1 MPRITAADV
10 ARVAGVSQP
19 TVSRVF
25 SGASVS
31 SDKAERVRDAA
42 NRLGYRP
49 NALARSLITGRS
61 RTIGLVVAYFENP
74 FYAEALERFSTELK
88 HRGYALLL
96 FLATNDKGDADT
108 LVEELIDRQ
117 VDGVVLASISLSGEL
132 TDKLRQLEIPLILFN
147 RGTSDKSICAVT
159 SANVAGAEQVTDYL
173 LQTGHQRIAHI
184 AGWGGS
190 STGRDRR
197 RGFESAMA
205 AKGVRPHAI
214 VEANYFRD
222 SAIAACRALFSAALE
237 RANAEQGAQPGIV
250 PESTSAADNFQHL
263 ALPDVV
269 PDAVFVGNDYMAF
282 AVIDCLCSE
291 TRLRV
296 PEDVS
301 IVGYDDVQMAAWPS
315 INLTTFRQPAGRMV
329 DRTLEVLF
337 ELIES
342 ADAEVQHHEIDG
354 ELIVRG
360 TSSPR

>member
-10 ARVAGVSQP
+10 AQAAGVSQP

-31 SDKAERVRDAA
+31 ADKAQRVRDAA
-42 NRLGYRP
+42 TQLGYRP

-88 HRGYALLL
+88 KQGYALLL
-96 FLATNDKGDADT
+96 FLATNDKGDADA

-132 TDKLRQLEIPLILFN
+132 TDKLRQLEIPLVLFN

-159 SANVAGAEQVTDYL
+159 SANVEGAEQVTDYL
-173 LQTGHQRIAHI
+173 LNTGHQRIAHI

-205 AKGVRPHAI
+205 AKGVRPHA
-214 VEANYFRD
+214 VLEANYFRD
-222 SAIAACRALFSAALE
+222 SAMAACRALFRSALVSDTASTTT
-237 RANAEQGAQPGIV
+237 QGADEYQQLV
-250 PESTSAADNFQHL
+250 LPE
-263 ALPDVV
+263 VV

-282 AVIDCLCSE
+282 AVLDVLLRE
-291 TRLRV
+291 TRLQI

-301 IVGYDDVQMAAWPS
+301 IVGYDDVLMAAWPS
-315 INLTTFRQPAGRMV
+315 ISLTTFRQPAGRMV

-342 ADAEVQHHEIDG
+342 ADAAVQHHEIDG